1 MEFREAEEEADLHID
16 HEDGAPPVDTAV
28 PIAGG
33 ERESVEAF
41 LLRLG
46 LKDLGG
52 WRFETIPDKK
62 RVGKVNYIASNLK
75 ATCQIHRDC
84 SLYASL
90 RTVGDEAALRHL
102 VSWLH
107 GGHADKVDRAEHAAR
122 AAEMKISVFGMKL
135 RGRAS

>member
-1 MEFREAEEEADLHID
+1 MEIREAEEEADLHID

-28 PIAGG
+28 PIVGG

-62 RVGKVNYIASNLK
+62 RVGKVNYIASNL
-75 ATCQIHRDC
+75 Q
-84 SLYASL
+84 
-90 RTVGDEAALRHL
+90 GDMPNPPGLLALRE
-102 VSWLH
+102 SAH
-107 GGHADKVDRAEHAAR
+107 GRR
-122 AAEMKISVFGMKL
+122 
-135 RGRAS
+135 